1 MSKFNIQA
9 VVDKSIEERLKHIDL
24 QKDVYNLGKNK
35 MLKIDKKKKHLY
47 SNTPF
52 DENAYEEFKLKE
64 KLFKK
69 MKDQDS
75 YKRHPIHQA
84 LFDALDDHDKDPSV
98 AADKH
103 SKNRQKKP
111 DSYKNDKTQART
123 SKCCNRLEYHLEQ
136 CYLAFSDKLDW
147 TNPEG
152 DRIPL
157 DVSKHLPLLSAHGQ
171 QYILVEF
178 FFYQDLE
185 YLRTGNL
192 EKRKYTAS
200 FTKIKATGYEVYGI
214 KEMIQGL

>member
-1 MSKFNIQA
+1 DRLNKDTLTKADLEGPVFELFN
-9 VVDKSIEERLKHIDL
+9 
-24 QKDVYNLGKNK
+24 G
-35 MLKIDKKKKHLY
+35 
-47 SNTPF
+47 
-52 DENAYEEFKLKE
+52 
-64 KLFKK
+64 
-69 MKDQDS
+69 S
-75 YKRHPIHQA
+75 YR
-84 LFDALDDHDKDPSV
+84 
-98 AADKH
+98 
-103 SKNRQKKP
+103 
-111 DSYKNDKTQART
+111 
-123 SKCCNRLEYHLEQ
+123 CCNRLEYHLEQ